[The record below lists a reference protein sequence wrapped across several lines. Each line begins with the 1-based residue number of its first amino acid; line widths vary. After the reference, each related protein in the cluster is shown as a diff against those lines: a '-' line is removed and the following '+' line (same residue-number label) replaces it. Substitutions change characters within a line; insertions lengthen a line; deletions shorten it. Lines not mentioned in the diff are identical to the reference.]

1 MTLKHLI
8 SGDSHVLVGMSYRIS
23 PRTIGSII
31 KETCNVIVTRNFII
45 SSSITK
51 LPSDSDILLYVPRTS
66 NSQATEKKSSNSL
79 NFQGERRAQHR
90 KRKNSNTHAHN
101 ISPAKKQKNVAQW
114 RLAFRHKPFCTSL

>member
-1 MTLKHLI
+1 MTTNNYFSFILYVKFEQLLSLVVPYLLKEYKFRQPIGAKETLCVTLKHLI

-51 LPSDSDILLYVPRTS
+51 LP
-66 NSQATEKKSSNSL
+66 
-79 NFQGERRAQHR
+79 
-90 KRKNSNTHAHN
+90 
-101 ISPAKKQKNVAQW
+101 
-114 RLAFRHKPFCTSL
+114 